1 MNQQQSQ
8 QVGIIND
15 WTYVYKQYIPSSVYS
30 DLTVY
35 IPDEGNSDQLV
46 PFSVFD
52 CSDPNIVAIPRYC
65 NYSLQLLYNGMLID
79 GRNSGAAIDIDINV
93 QPRDHYQVDAINAIL
108 SNDHGI
114 LCAKT
119 AFGKTYVA
127 IHCIAKLKTKA
138 LILMHK
144 RDLMYQWKNDII
156 KYTNLTEDD
165 IQIFT
170 GSKFDKDKAITI
182 TTVQNIAA
190 KIRMEQLSIRQK
202 FMEANF
208 GITFFDE
215 CHTTIG
221 PLSNSLASRWIFS
234 KRLYGLSA
242 TPKRG
247 DDLDKV
253 INFLVGD
260 VIYTD
265 NRKMIPV
272 YTCFAPV
279 HVDVPGNIKYWL
291 RKNLKQ
297 YTINYNK
304 WLKNQEP
311 YVKYCANM
319 IVSLIQKN
327 RKILAV
333 AAYKNLLNAVYEETY
348 SILGDKSLSVDKI
361 RMIHGTSEL
370 GLSTIKDM
378 TEEDIDNFN
387 CIFSTN
393 KFFSD
398 GISIDWLDTIV
409 YLTPPSSKSLSA
421 IPQLVGRIVRDYK
434 GKKYV
439 IVVDIVNSGFDIE
452 VARANKRR
460 TAYNNLKY
468 KELSLS
474 DSLVTTDAMV
484 DTMISTIESTT
495 KNNQIMIPFTN
506 INKVIGA

>member
-1 MNQQQSQ
+1 MDINPIQQSQ
-8 QVGIIND
+8 QIGILND
-15 WTYVYKQYIPSSVYS
+15 WAYVNYNHIPQDVYQ
-30 DLTVY
+30 DLVVY
-35 IPDEGNSDQLV
+35 LPDE
-46 PFSVFD
+46 
-52 CSDPNIVAIPRYC
+52 SDPNINIPCSIYDTSAIQSNGIVALPRYC
-65 NYSLQLLYNGMLID
+65 PFVISATKYGMLVD
-79 GRNSGAAIDIDINV
+79 NRQSGAHIDIDINV
-93 QPRDHYQVDAINAIL
+93 APRDHYQVDAINSIIN
-108 SNDHGI
+108 NDHGI

-165 IQIFT
+165 VQIFT
-170 GSKFDKDKAITI
+170 GSNFDKDKPITI
-182 TTVQNIAA
+182 TTVQNIGA
-190 KIRMEQLSIRQK
+190 KIRLGQFNIRQQ
-202 FMEANF
+202 FQEANF

-215 CHTTIG
+215 VHTTVG

-234 KRLYGLSA
+234 KRVYGLSA

-253 INFLVGD
+253 INYLIGN
-260 VIYTD
+260 VIYRD
-265 NRKMIPV
+265 DRKMIPV
-272 YTCFAPV
+272 YVSFAPV
-279 HVDVPGNIKYWL
+279 SVEVPSNIRYWL
-291 RKNLKQ
+291 NKSDKQ

-304 WLKNQEP
+304 WIKNQDAYISHSASIIIE
-311 YVKYCANM
+311 
-319 IVSLIQKN
+319 LIKKN

-333 AAYKNLLNAVYEETY
+333 AAYKNLLDAVYERVY
-348 SILGDKSLSVDKI
+348 SMLADNDLPVGKI
-361 RMIHGTSEL
+361 RMVHGTSEIK
-370 GLSTIKDM
+370 LSTIKDM
-378 TEEDIDNFN
+378 SADDISNFN

-439 IVVDIVNSGFDIE
+439 IVIDILNDAFEIEKARARKRSIAYKNLHYRELTVSNNLTADIVIDSI
-452 VARANKRR
+452 
-460 TAYNNLKY
+460 LKSA
-468 KELSLS
+468 ES
-474 DSLVTTDAMV
+474 
-484 DTMISTIESTT
+484 STID
-495 KNNQIMIPFTN
+495 NDIMIPF
-506 INKVIGA
+506 K

>member
-1 MNQQQSQ
+1 MDTTPTQQHQPI
-8 QVGIIND
+8 GILND
-15 WTYVYKQYIPSSVYS
+15 WAYVNYNYVPQDVYQ
-30 DLTVY
+30 DLVVY
-35 IPDEGNSDQLV
+35 LPDE
-46 PFSVFD
+46 
-52 CSDPNIVAIPRYC
+52 SDPNINIPCSIYDTSAIQSNGIVALPRYC
-65 NYSLQLLYNGMLID
+65 PFVMNATKCGMLVD
-79 GRNSGAAIDIDINV
+79 NRQSGAYVDIDINV
-93 QPRDHYQVDAINAIL
+93 APRDHYQVDAINSII

-165 IQIFT
+165 VQIFT
-170 GSKFDKDKAITI
+170 GSNFDKDKPITI
-182 TTVQNIAA
+182 TTVQNIGA
-190 KIRMEQLSIRQK
+190 KIRLGQFDIRQQ
-202 FMEANF
+202 FQEANF

-215 CHTTIG
+215 VHTTVG

-234 KRLYGLSA
+234 KRVYGLSA

-253 INFLVGD
+253 INYLIGN
-260 VIYTD
+260 VIYRD
-265 NRKMIPV
+265 DRKMIPV
-272 YTCFAPV
+272 YVSFVPV
-279 HVDVPGNIKYWL
+279 SVEVPSNIRYWL
-291 RKNLKQ
+291 SKSDKQ

-304 WLKNQEP
+304 WIKNQDTYISHSASIIIE
-311 YVKYCANM
+311 
-319 IVSLIQKN
+319 LIKKN

-333 AAYKNLLNAVYEETY
+333 AAYKNLLDVVYERVY
-348 SILGDKSLSVDKI
+348 SMLADNDLPVGKI
-361 RMIHGTSEL
+361 RMVHGTSEIK
-370 GLSTIKDM
+370 LSTIKDM
-378 TEEDIDNFN
+378 SADDISNFN

-439 IVVDIVNSGFDIE
+439 IVIDILNDAFEIEKARARKRSIAYKNLHYRELTVSNNLTADIVIDSI
-452 VARANKRR
+452 
-460 TAYNNLKY
+460 LKSA
-468 KELSLS
+468 ES
-474 DSLVTTDAMV
+474 
-484 DTMISTIESTT
+484 STID
-495 KNNQIMIPFTN
+495 NDIMIPF
-506 INKVIGA
+506 K

>member
-1 MNQQQSQ
+1 MNYQQQQHSQ
-8 QVGIIND
+8 QIGVLND
-15 WTYVYKQYIPSSVYS
+15 WAYVYHQYVPHDVYN
-30 DLTVY
+30 DLVVY
-35 IPDEGNSDQLV
+35 LPDETNPAVTAPCNIYDTSALQSNG
-46 PFSVFD
+46 
-52 CSDPNIVAIPRYC
+52 IVALPRYC
-65 NYSLQLLYNGMLID
+65 PFVIDATKKGIIVDNRQNG
-79 GRNSGAAIDIDINV
+79 APIDIEINV
-93 QPRDHYQVDAINAIL
+93 KPRDHFQVDAINSIIA
-108 SNDHGI
+108 NDHGI

-144 RDLMYQWKNDII
+144 RDLMYQWKHDII
-156 KYTNLTEDD
+156 QYTNLTEDD
-165 IQIFT
+165 VQIFT
-170 GSKFDKDKAITI
+170 GSDFDKDKPITI

-190 KIRMEQLSIRQK
+190 KIRMGQFDIRSQ
-202 FMEANF
+202 FHEANF

-215 CHTTIG
+215 VHTTVG

-253 INFLVGD
+253 INYLIGN

-265 NRKMIPV
+265 DRKMIPV
-272 YTCFAPV
+272 YVSFAPV
-279 HVDVPGNIKYWL
+279 SVEVPNNIRYWL
-291 RKNLKQ
+291 SRSDKQ
-297 YTINYNK
+297 YAINYNK
-304 WLKNQEP
+304 WIKNQEA
-311 YVKYCANM
+311 YVSHAATI
-319 IVSLIQKN
+319 IVELIKKN

-333 AAYKNLLNAVYEETY
+333 AAYKNLLDTIYERVYSMLPDEN
-348 SILGDKSLSVDKI
+348 LSVGKI

-370 GLSTIKDM
+370 KLSTIKDM
-378 TEEDIDNFN
+378 SSDDIANFN

-439 IVVDIVNSGFDIE
+439 IVVDIMNSAFEIE
-452 VARANKRR
+452 TARARKRSI
-460 TAYNNLKY
+460 AYKNLHY
-468 KELSLS
+468 RELSVS
-474 DSLVTTDAMV
+474 NNIAPSVVIDSILKNAES
-484 DTMISTIESTT
+484 STID
-495 KNNQIMIPFTN
+495 NQIMIPFN
-506 INKVIGA
+506 